1 MTHVSGYVVY
11 GSKMAKKK
19 DAEKASQND
28 SNNRNSSAENGDRD
42 EDSFSDP
49 EGFVD
54 DVSDEGECGW
64 NFAIMCVHMAWLE
77 RFLQKYISGRVLSWQ
92 KCFCSNVWLRVIHS
106 ILVFT
111 WNVWKTQE
119 CVDF

>member
-11 GSKMAKKK
+11 GSKMAKKR

-54 DVSDEGECGW
+54 DVSDEGVC
-64 NFAIMCVHMAWLE
+64 A
-77 RFLQKYISGRVLSWQ
+77 
-92 KCFCSNVWLRVIHS
+92 
-106 ILVFT
+106 
-111 WNVWKTQE
+111 
-119 CVDF
+119 